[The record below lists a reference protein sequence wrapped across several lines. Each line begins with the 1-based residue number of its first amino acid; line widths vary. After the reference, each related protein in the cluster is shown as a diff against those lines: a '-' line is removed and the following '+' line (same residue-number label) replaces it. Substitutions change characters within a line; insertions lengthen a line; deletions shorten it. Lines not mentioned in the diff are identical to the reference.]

1 MSATSVVPTRIA
13 AIAAARRAVRLGIV
27 RMPVVPPP
35 AIAPLAIVQVV
46 HARRPSI
53 NGRPAT
59 IATRRARSVRRVT
72 VPRAIVLRVTARV
85 RTAVPMPIMVPIL
98 MVIAREAPILTAT
111 ARKVTVLRVIV
122 PKVIVPKVIVRKP
135 RARPGRVVASAVAAE
150 PVAVVAAVVLPDK

>member
-1 MSATSVVPTRIA
+1 
-13 AIAAARRAVRLGIV
+13 
-27 RMPVVPPP
+27 MPVVPPP

-122 PKVIVPKVIVRKP
+122 PKVIVRKP

-150 PVAVVAAVVLPDK
+150 PVAVVAAVALPKT